1 MRPDWENVKYS
12 LMIDVC
18 FAKFSLNQDLKDILL
33 ATGQEE
39 LVENATGWHDNNLG
53 KLKLR

>member
-18 FAKFSLNQDLKDILL
+18 FAKFSLNQDLNDILL
-33 ATGQEE
+33 GAGQEE
-39 LVENATGWHDNNLG
+39 LVENATGWHNNNLG